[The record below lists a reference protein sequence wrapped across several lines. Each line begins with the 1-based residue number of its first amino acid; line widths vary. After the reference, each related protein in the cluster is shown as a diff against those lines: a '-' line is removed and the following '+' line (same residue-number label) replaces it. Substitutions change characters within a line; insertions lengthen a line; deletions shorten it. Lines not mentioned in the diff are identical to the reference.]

1 MDSALAIRCVA
12 ELTNRQVQ
20 GNFRQLKD
28 RKEGIDF
35 YSNDYLGLARNEVFL
50 QQIQQAIEV
59 DNTLLS
65 GATGSRLIS
74 GNSPY
79 FVAVEHQ
86 IAQHHQV
93 ESALLFPSGY
103 NANVTLLSTFAKK
116 GDTIIVDELGHRS
129 ILDGCR
135 LSFADKRRFKHND
148 LADLEKKLQVGK
160 GNVFVYV
167 ESLYSMDGDFAPLQ
181 EIWELTQRY
190 NAHLIVDEAHTFGV
204 FGLGLVHQANL
215 HNKVFATVVTY
226 GKAMGQ
232 HGACVLASQWV
243 KDYLINFSSSFIYS
257 TGLPDLFAQS
267 LAIGYR
273 FIIENEWLQQA
284 LQQNIALFRASGIA
298 TISDACSPI
307 QVVSFGDNQL
317 LKNFV
322 YRLEQLGINAF
333 AVMSP
338 TVGKGQERI
347 RLCIHSF
354 NTPSEIEQLV
364 KELQQVIKK

>member
-1 MDSALAIRCVA
+1 MDSLLAIRCVA
-12 ELTNRQVQ
+12 ELSNRQEQ
-20 GNFRQLKD
+20 GNLRQLKD

-35 YSNDYLGLARNEVFL
+35 YSNDYLGLARNKAFL
-50 QQIQQAIEV
+50 KQVQQAITT

-74 GNSPY
+74 GNSPC
-79 FVAVEHQ
+79 FVIVERQ
-86 IAQHHQV
+86 IAQYHQV
-93 ESALLFPSGY
+93 EGALLFPSGY

-116 GDTIIVDELGHRS
+116 GDTIIVDELSHRS

-148 LADLEKKLQVGK
+148 LADLEKKLQLSK

-181 EIWELTQRY
+181 EIWELTQQY

-204 FGLGLVHQANL
+204 FGLGLLHRANL

-226 GKAMGQ
+226 GKSMGQ
-232 HGACVLASQWV
+232 HGACVLANQWV

-273 FIIENEWLQQA
+273 FILENKGLQEA

-298 TISDACSPI
+298 TISDEGSPI

-317 LKNFV
+317 LKDFV
-322 YRLEQLGINAF
+322 RRLEKLGINAF

-338 TVGKGQERI
+338 TVAKGQERI

-354 NTPSEIEQLV
+354 NTQSDIMQLIG
-364 KELQQVIKK
+364 ELKSSK